1 MNDDYLMTLLG
12 ITIIA
17 VIISLTIT
25 TSLWYWLIRYQ
36 VMGSSFKA
44 IFTKRLA
51 PLKID
56 KVIIKGYLA
65 MSTWLFL
72 VIWAVCIII
81 DSFVTCEGISI
92 RQYHRIPWC

>member
-36 VMGSSFKA
+36 IMGDSL
-44 IFTKRLA
+44 FTKRLA
-51 PLKID
+51 PLKVD

-81 DSFVTCEGISI
+81 DSFVTCAGVNM
-92 RQYHRIPWC
+92 RAYQRIPWC

>member
-12 ITIIA
+12 ITIFA

-25 TSLWYWLIRYQ
+25 TFGMLYSRTRYQ
-36 VMGSSFKA
+36 
-44 IFTKRLA
+44 
-51 PLKID
+51 KID
-56 KVIIKGYLA
+56 KEIIKGYLA

-81 DSFVTCEGISI
+81 DSFVTCEGLNMRAYQG
-92 RQYHRIPWC
+92 RQRIPWC

>member
-12 ITIIA
+12 LTIIA

-36 VMGSSFKA
+36 IMGDSL
-44 IFTKRLA
+44 FTKRLA

-72 VIWAVCIII
+72 VTWAVCIII

-92 RQYHRIPWC
+92 RQYQRIPWC

>member
-36 VMGSSFKA
+36 IMGDSL
-44 IFTKRLA
+44 FTKRLA

-72 VIWAVCIII
+72 VIWAISIII
-81 DSFVTCEGISI
+81 ESFVTCEGLRLDGSEF
-92 RQYHRIPWC
+92 IPWC